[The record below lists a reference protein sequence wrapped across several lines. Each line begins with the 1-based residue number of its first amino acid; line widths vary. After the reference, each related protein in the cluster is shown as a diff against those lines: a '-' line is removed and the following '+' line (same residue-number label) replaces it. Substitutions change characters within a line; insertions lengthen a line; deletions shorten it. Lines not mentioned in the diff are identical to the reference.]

1 MTDNIRF
8 WTGVTC
14 AVICASTVV
23 YLLIH
28 AWRENAQEAAERMR
42 LEEESLTEA
51 ETLVVWGMRKYD
63 ITTETWL
70 ESPGWTPDRWKVD
83 NARARWRAN
92 GDTGRYRVIRKTI
105 LFEVIGEDPE
115 ITDEE

>member
-1 MTDNIRF
+1 MSDNIRF
-8 WTGVTC
+8 VVGVTC
-14 AVICASTVV
+14 AVICASTIV

-51 ETLVVWGMRKYD
+51 ETLVLWGVRAYNAAGQW
-63 ITTETWL
+63 E
-70 ESPGWTPDRWKVD
+70 ESPGWTPDRQKID
-83 NARARWRAN
+83 NALTRWRAN

-105 LFEVIGEDPE
+105 LFEVVREDPE
-115 ITDEE
+115 IADEE